1 MASMTVVFL
10 AGFNSVQRVDMCTS
24 YGCFGIVFS
33 MDPDSLI
40 DTDSGE
46 DFEGGSSGRRNQK

>member
-1 MASMTVVFL
+1 MTVVFL